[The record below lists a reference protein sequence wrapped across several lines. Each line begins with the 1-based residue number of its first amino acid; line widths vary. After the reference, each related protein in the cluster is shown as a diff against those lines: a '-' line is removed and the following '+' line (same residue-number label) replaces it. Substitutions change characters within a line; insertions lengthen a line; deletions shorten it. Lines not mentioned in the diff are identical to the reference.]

1 MAPVRALADELAT
14 RARVFEDDAEFIVE
28 VREGVAE
35 ADLVPLAELRRLGA
49 RFESWKRDFKERLRE
64 TRGVLRRADERD
76 ADAEAD
82 AEAIARDVASA
93 VLKSRVASSPRRDE
107 TGWTEVEADKRAPEK
122 KRRGWGLKRALG
134 LKR

>member
-1 MAPVRALADELAT
+1 LAT
-14 RARVFEDDAEFIVE
+14 RARVFEDDAEFIAE

-64 TRGVLRRADERD
+64 TRAVLRRADERD

-82 AEAIARDVASA
+82 AAAIARDVASA
-93 VLKSRVASSPRRDE
+93 ARVASSPRRDE

>member
-14 RARVFEDDAEFIVE
+14 RARVFEDDADFIVE

-35 ADLVPLAELRRLGA
+35 ADLVPLAELRRLGT

-64 TRGVLRRADERD
+64 TRAVLRRADERD

-82 AEAIARDVASA
+82 VAAIARDVASA
-93 VLKSRVASSPRRDE
+93 VRVASSPRRDE
-107 TGWTEVEADKRAPEK
+107 NGWTEVEADKRAPEK

>member
-1 MAPVRALADELAT
+1 M
-14 RARVFEDDAEFIVE
+14 E

-49 RFESWKRDFKERLRE
+49 RFESWKRDYKERLRE
-64 TRGVLRRADERD
+64 TRAVLRRADERD

-82 AEAIARDVASA
+82 VAAIARDVASA
-93 VLKSRVASSPRRDE
+93 MRVASSPRRDE